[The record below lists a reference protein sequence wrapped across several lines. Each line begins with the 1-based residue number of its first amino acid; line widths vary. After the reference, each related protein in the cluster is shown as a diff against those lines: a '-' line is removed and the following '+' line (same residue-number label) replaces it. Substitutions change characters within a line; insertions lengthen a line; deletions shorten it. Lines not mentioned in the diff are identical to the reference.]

1 VSEPAG
7 VWAGREVEVVYDP
20 AAHQVVMFR
29 SDAGDKARVVLA
41 GEGFRRLAV
50 DDRQEMWVRE
60 RTAQVDAEAEPLA
73 TVHSLTLRRVVGTQG
88 HSL

>member
-1 VSEPAG
+1 MSEPAG

-20 AAHQVVMFR
+20 TAHQVVMFR
-29 SDAGDKARVVLA
+29 SDAGDHARVVLA

-50 DDRQEMWVRE
+50 DDRQEMWVRD